1 MKSPMNLIGKA
12 EVSVLLV
19 FGISAT
25 LIMFSNAVARYVF
38 DSSFTWAE
46 EVVRILFVWSM
57 FTAITT
63 GFIRNQHIGFT
74 TIVEQHP
81 HLQYISNLLYKII
94 LAVVGVIIAWHGFR
108 YNTMIG
114 NVPLAGTNWPTA
126 LFLIPGIGAGV
137 IWTGIGIHGVIKL
150 IFPGILSD
158 RNDQERARK

>member
-1 MKSPMNLIGKA
+1 MKKRFDLIGKA
-12 EVSVLLV
+12 EVSVLII
-19 FGISAT
+19 FGISMT

-57 FTAITT
+57 FIAITT

-74 TIVEQHP
+74 TLAEKNP
-81 HLQYISNLLYKII
+81 HLKFVSTLLYKVV
-94 LAVVGVIIAWHGFR
+94 LAVVGGVVAWYGYQ

-114 NVPLAGTNWPTA
+114 DVPLAGTNWPTA

-137 IWTGIGIHGVIKL
+137 VWAGVGIHGTLSL
-150 IFPGILSD
+150 IIGRFPGN
-158 RNDQERARK
+158 REVRQGKGE